1 MRAELLQIVELIE
14 IDLKGNPLEVAES
27 SLAKDHV

>member
-1 MRAELLQIVELIE
+1 MRAELLQIGKLID
-14 IDLKGNPLEVAES
+14 IDLKGNPIEVAES